1 VTGQLPLVISALAT
15 GSIYALIALGFVVV
29 FRASGALNFAHV
41 GVMLLGGYVTFQVSR
56 LLELG
61 FVLGVLVAAVVAAT
75 AALIIYLT
83 VARPLAGRPVMAVAI
98 ATIGIDIAIR
108 GGIGA
113 YRPWATEA
121 VEVGSP
127 WGADTSVVLGV
138 SVFTSHLWVIGTGA
152 VVVVG
157 LVFAIERSR
166 WGLWFRAVAEDEEA
180 AAATGVPVRRVLV
193 GAWMLAGLLAAL
205 AGAMVGTFPRLL
217 QPASA
222 DFAFRAIPAVVIG
235 GLNSV
240 TGAIVGGLLVGFVEV
255 YTAGYAPSALGVNVH
270 LVAPYALMLGVLL
283 WRAEGLFG
291 TPDVR
296 RL

>member
-1 VTGQLPLVISALAT
+1 VTGQLTLVISALAT

-61 FVLGVLVAAVVAAT
+61 YVAGVLVAAVVAA
-75 AALIIYLT
+75 AVALVIYLT

-98 ATIGIDIAIR
+98 ATIGVDIALR
-108 GGIGA
+108 GAIGS

-127 WGADTSVVLGV
+127 WGSDTSTVFGAP
-138 SVFTSHLWVIGTGA
+138 VFTSHLWVIGVAA
-152 VVVVG
+152 VVVVL

-193 GAWMLAGLLAAL
+193 VAWMLAGLLAAL

-222 DFAFRAIPAVVIG
+222 EFAFRAIPAVVIG
-235 GLNSV
+235 GLNSIK
-240 TGAIVGGLLVGFVEV
+240 GAIVGGLLVGFVEV
-255 YTAGYAPSALGVNVH
+255 YAAGYAPTALGVNVH
-270 LVAPYALMLGVLL
+270 HVAPYAVMLVVLL

>member
-1 VTGQLPLVISALAT
+1 MSVHISLIVSSLAI

-41 GVMLLGGYVTFQVSR
+41 GVMLLGGYVTFQASR
-56 LLELG
+56 VWGLG
-61 FVLGVLVAAVVAAT
+61 YAAGIAVAAVVAAIV
-75 AALIIYLT
+75 ALVIYLT

-98 ATIGIDIAIR
+98 ATIGIDIALR
-108 GGIGA
+108 SAVGA
-113 YRPWATEA
+113 YRPWASESL
-121 VEVGSP
+121 EVGSP
-127 WGADTSVVLGV
+127 WGSDTSVVLGV
-138 SVFTSHLWVIGTGA
+138 SVFASHLWVIA
-152 VVVVG
+152 ISACVVVG
-157 LVFAIERSR
+157 LVFAVERSR

-193 GAWMLAGLLAAL
+193 IAWMLAGLLAAL

-222 DFAFRAIPAVVIG
+222 EFAFRAIPAVVIG
-235 GLNSV
+235 GLNSIK
-240 TGAIVGGLLVGFVEV
+240 GAIIGGLLVGLVEM
-255 YTAGYAPSALGVNVH
+255 YTAALAPAGLGVNAH
-270 LVAPYALMLGVLL
+270 LVAPYVLMLIVLL

-291 TPDVR
+291 TPEVR